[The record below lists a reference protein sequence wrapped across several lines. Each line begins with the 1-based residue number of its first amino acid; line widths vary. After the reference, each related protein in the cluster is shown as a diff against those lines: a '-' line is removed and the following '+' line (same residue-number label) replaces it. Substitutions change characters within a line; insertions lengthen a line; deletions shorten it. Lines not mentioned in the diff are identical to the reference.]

1 MNYDIK
7 AYENIRKIASG
18 QIDDH
23 KSGYLLDYLYL
34 KEKYSLIATD
44 VSKQLAL
51 DSDLRVIKQINFTEK
66 LECIMMMIKHICSL
80 FLKGSNKVSQ

>member
-1 MNYDIK
+1 MNCDIK

-80 FLKGSNKVSQ
+80 FLKESKKVSQ